1 MWAQEWNNI
10 YDLLVPFPEVTLIDV
25 TATMRAQN
33 YTPHRMFRTAE
44 SFYTSIGL
52 DPMTQTFWEKSMFT
66 RPSDREVVCH
76 ASAEDF
82 SLGDDYRLVLGPL
95 MGATVDLKG
104 DKRRKLP
111 TQQKVYILTFYQI
124 LNVLAF
130 KLTSSYL
137 IYSHIFTHT
146 TGHAV

>member
-1 MWAQEWNNI
+1 
-10 YDLLVPFPEVTLIDV
+10 
-25 TATMRAQN
+25 
-33 YTPHRMFRTAE
+33 
-44 SFYTSIGL
+44 
-52 DPMTQTFWEKSMFT
+52 MFT

-82 SLGDDYRLVLGPL
+82 SLGDDYRLVLGPGGGG
-95 MGATVDLKG
+95 GATVDLKG

-111 TQQKVYILTFYQI
+111 KQQMVYILTFYHI

-130 KLTSSYL
+130 KLTSSNL